1 MYMGPTYF
9 SLQVDVSTFSFII
22 FNVLFPLGPWSQQ
35 HRRPSEGRAEQ
46 QNCQDTEPRGPGDR
60 HRGLRPLHRLRC
72 GCGFF
77 ILIHY
82 FYFPVK
88 SHIGR
93 CPPPKNANNIN
104 IFSIWFVF
112 WCSQKNHKNEI
123 SDLWGFVMPHF
134 TLSCLE
140 GFASVQHCFTT
151 QVALTYYPDIFK
163 AHSNQQLQD
172 IFMPVP
178 GGETLRRSDR
188 IYGCKYAL
196 TNSSPSKCMLTE
208 YIREKHILRHL
219 RDTPGAREISI
230 V

>member
-22 FNVLFPLGPWSQQ
+22 FDVLFPLGPWSQQ
-35 HRRPSEGRAEQ
+35 HWRPSEGRAEQ

-60 HRGLRPLHRLRC
+60 HWGPRPLHRLCC

-93 CPPPKNANNIN
+93 FPPQKNANNIN
-104 IFSIWFVF
+104 IFSIW
-112 WCSQKNHKNEI
+112 CSQKITKMKSMI
-123 SDLWGFVMPHF
+123 CGV
-134 TLSCLE
+134 LSCHVLLKV
-140 GFASVQHCFTT
+140 AWRALQHCFTAP
-151 QVALTYYPDIFK
+151 VALTYYPDIFK

-172 IFMPVP
+172 FFYACTWGRNI
-178 GGETLRRSDR
+178 ETIWQNLW
-188 IYGCKYAL
+188 L
-196 TNSSPSKCMLTE
+196 
-208 YIREKHILRHL
+208 
-219 RDTPGAREISI
+219 
-230 V
+230 